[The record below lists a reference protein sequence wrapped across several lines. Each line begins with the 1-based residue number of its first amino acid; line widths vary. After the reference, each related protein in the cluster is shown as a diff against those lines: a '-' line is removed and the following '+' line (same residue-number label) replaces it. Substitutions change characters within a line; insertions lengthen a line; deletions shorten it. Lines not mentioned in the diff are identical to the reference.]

1 MAELSE
7 VSAAIE
13 SLEIAGL
20 PREKITLL
28 HCTTEYPAPIHD
40 VNLRAMDAM
49 ASSRAAFLDRFG
61 PRALRSLTPK
71 DCLDVLALD
80 FIQSDVLY

>member
-49 ASSRAAFLDRFG
+49 ASSFDVRVGYSDHTEG
-61 PRALRSLTPK
+61 LRWQLPQWH
-71 DCLDVLALD
+71 LV
-80 FIQSDVLY
+80 QR